1 MLKHKYLLF
10 FIVVL
15 LINSC
20 TSIQKKSFVNS
31 FNFFVSDVEANY
43 KSYNEKEWEEAD
55 LKFENLIKVE
65 YVKYQSSLTDAEN
78 SQINTLIGKYQ
89 AIKLKSSLLG
99 IKNQFQ
105 NIIEQGTSFVN
116 ELELD
121 TTLLK

>member
-1 MLKHKYLLF
+1 
-10 FIVVL
+10 
-15 LINSC
+15 
-20 TSIQKKSFVNS
+20 
-31 FNFFVSDVEANY
+31 VSDVEANY

-105 NIIEQGTSFVN
+105 DIIEQGTSFVN

>member
-1 MLKHKYLLF
+1 MLKHTYLFF

-15 LINSC
+15 LISSC

-31 FNFFVSDVEANY
+31 FNSFVSDVEANY

-105 NIIEQGTSFVN
+105 DIIEQGTSFVN

>member
-1 MLKHKYLLF
+1 M
-10 FIVVL
+10 
-15 LINSC
+15 
-20 TSIQKKSFVNS
+20 
-31 FNFFVSDVEANY
+31 SDVEANY

-105 NIIEQGTSFVN
+105 DIIEQGTSFVN

>member
-1 MLKHKYLLF
+1 MLKYTYLLF

-31 FNFFVSDVEANY
+31 FNSFVSDVEANY

-65 YVKYQSSLTDAEN
+65 YVKYQTSLTDAEN

-99 IKNQFQ
+99 IKNQFKDF
-105 NIIEQGTSFVN
+105 IEQGTSFVN

>member
-31 FNFFVSDVEANY
+31 FNSFVSDVEANY

-105 NIIEQGTSFVN
+105 DIIEQGTSFVN